1 MWPKDGWIL
10 SILTEVA
17 GSDFISLFL
26 TQSERQAMEES
37 VQSSGSKLGD
47 NSDTCWEKKT
57 RGPTSSLRSFWQ
69 TFGKLQYPEFLAGN
83 KQPGHRQRGG
93 ARASFTCFLPS
104 PPSPGAAP
112 LPYGRWGKREAG
124 GGPSRGRDSG
134 LGRHLFA
141 STSRCGS

>member
-1 MWPKDGWIL
+1 MHQVNVWHKVGWIL

-17 GSDFISLFL
+17 GSDFISLSL
-26 TQSERQAMEES
+26 TQREKQAMEES
-37 VQSSGSKLGD
+37 VHTSGSKLGD

-57 RGPTSSLRSFWQ
+57 RGPASSLRSFWQ

-83 KQPGHRQRGG
+83 KQPGHLQRGG

-112 LPYGRWGKREAG
+112 LPQGRWGV
-124 GGPSRGRDSG
+124 GRAEGKTAD
-134 LGRHLFA
+134 
-141 STSRCGS
+141 